1 MEEENIEKIKTYLK
15 EYQDILYSM
24 HDTAIEG
31 IKLHKNKDFEKEPQ
45 AQDILES
52 AMKLKNESELKIED
66 INMLLNLL

>member
-1 MEEENIEKIKTYLK
+1 MEKEDIEKIKMYLK

-31 IKLHKNKDFEKEPQ
+31 IKLHENKDFEKEPQ
-45 AQDILES
+45 AQDVLES

-66 INMLLNLL
+66 IDILLNLL

>member
-31 IKLHKNKDFEKEPQ
+31 IRLNENKDFEKEPQ
-45 AQDILES
+45 AQDVLES
-52 AMKLKNESELKIED
+52 AIKLRNESELKIED
-66 INMLLNLL
+66 IDGLLEIL